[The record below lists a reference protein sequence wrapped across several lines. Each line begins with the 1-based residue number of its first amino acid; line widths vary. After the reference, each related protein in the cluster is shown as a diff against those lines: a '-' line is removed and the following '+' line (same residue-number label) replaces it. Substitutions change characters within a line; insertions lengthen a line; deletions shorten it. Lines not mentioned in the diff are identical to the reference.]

1 VVYHMHDYRSE
12 CPSFWEYLFFF
23 CFPFC
28 LLEYDMMRRALCGTV
43 VVMVLVLESGI
54 LRRVMGSDFLI
65 FLKQVV
71 PENRD

>member
-1 VVYHMHDYRSE
+1 
-12 CPSFWEYLFFF
+12 
-23 CFPFC
+23 
-28 LLEYDMMRRALCGTV
+28 MMRRALCGTV